1 MTSKFSFSPEDLR
14 KGFAIVKLVK
24 PMTGDYVLKIAGGTM
39 SIFSSDRRRF
49 ARAAVR
55 STGSDAPD
63 GFASDEYFLPADRQ
77 TFFDS
82 NLESV
87 TVTVG
92 DKGMVVKT
100 EGSGQSRQASVKRRA
115 ELSRRPPMPA
125 KASVSGTTVK
135 AKAFEELIRQ
145 VSCSAL
151 VKETKTD
158 EDMRV
163 NQVHCYPEESCA
175 VSNAR
180 FYATVA
186 FLPGLSLDLSIVS
199 ADLPA
204 IRSFCARLGD
214 ADVVVGRDKS
224 HLFVSDPAT
233 GSCAAFSR
241 YSSVRP
247 PLSIVP
253 EDGYDTIVALDR
265 DQFVKSLTWC
275 SMAVEGTQRI
285 SFRAS
290 GDKLSL
296 MNGSQEVSSL
306 PASFVAGEGL
316 AADFPVKVLAG
327 IVKYLGEGRA
337 FLKYGHKDSPGVLE
351 IAEESSDGVVRARH
365 FISSMKER
373 K

>member
-1 MTSKFSFSPEDLR
+1 MPKFSFLPEDLR
-14 KGFAIVKLVK
+14 KGFAVVKLVK
-24 PMTGDYVLKIAGGTM
+24 PMTGDYVLKVSGGVL
-39 SIFSSDRRRF
+39 SIYSSDRRRF
-49 ARAAVR
+49 ARAEVR
-55 STGSDAPD
+55 PNASDAPD
-63 GFASDEYFLPADRQ
+63 GFTSDEYFLPADRQ
-77 TFFDS
+77 SFFDS

-87 TVTVG
+87 TVTTG

-125 KASVSGTTVK
+125 RFAVSGATLK
-135 AKAFEELIRQ
+135 AAAFEELVRQ

-151 VKETKTD
+151 VKETKTE

-163 NQVHCYPEESCA
+163 NQVHFYPDESCA
-175 VSNAR
+175 VANAR

-186 FLPGLSLDLSIVS
+186 SLPGLSLDLSIVS

-204 IRSFCARLGD
+204 IRAFCARLGD

-233 GSCAAFSR
+233 ASCAAFSR
-241 YSSVRP
+241 YASVRP
-247 PLSIVP
+247 PLSVIP
-253 EDGYDTIVALDR
+253 EAGYGTVVALDR

-285 SFRAS
+285 SFKAS
-290 GDKLSL
+290 GGKLSL
-296 MNGSQEVSSL
+296 MNGSQEVSAL
-306 PASFVAGEGL
+306 PASFVAGSEL
-316 AADFPVKVLAG
+316 NADFPVRVLAG
-327 IVKYLGEGRA
+327 IVKYLGEGKA

-351 IAEESSDGVVRARH
+351 IAEESSDGIVRARH
-365 FISSMKER
+365 FVSSMKER